1 MSFTVEDLHDLIQ
14 LLERRPASLTD
25 VRRVVLTKE
34 LLALP
39 EQLAQVQH
47 TTGHELQQLTTQVA
61 ELTVAQ

>member
-14 LLERRPASLTD
+14 LLERQPAWLTD

-39 EQLAQVQH
+39 EQLARLQQ
-47 TTGHELQQLTTQVA
+47 TTAHELQQLTTS
-61 ELTVAQ
+61 LPN